1 MSLKIGIVMD
11 PIQSITVKKDAS
23 FAMML
28 EAQKR
33 GWAIR
38 YMELGDLFIQ
48 QGIAYAK
55 VQDIN
60 VQDNPKDW
68 YTLTNPRTQAL
79 GELDIILMRK
89 DPPVDQAYIYAT
101 YILELAE
108 KQGAKVVN
116 RPQAL
121 RDYNE
126 KLAIT
131 HFPELTPN
139 TLVSSNQ
146 AQIKSFIKDQGI
158 TILKP
163 LDGMGGASI
172 FKLSADDI
180 NLNVTIEML
189 TNYGK
194 QLIMAQA
201 FLPEITEKG
210 DKRILM
216 IDGEPFPHG
225 LTRMPTTGEIR
236 GNLAAGGTGLG
247 AELTTRDDDICRAIG
262 PKLKADGLVFVGID
276 VIGDHLTE
284 INVTSPTCIR
294 QIDAIFNTNVS
305 AALMDAITA

>member
-1 MSLKIGIVMD
+1 MSLKIGVVMD
-11 PIQSITVKKDAS
+11 PIQSITPKKDS
-23 FAMML
+23 SLAMML

-33 GWAIR
+33 GWAIS

-48 QGIAYAK
+48 NGMAHASM
-55 VQDIN
+55 QDIT

-68 YTLTNPRTQAL
+68 YTLKNARIQAL

-89 DPPVDQAYIYAT
+89 DPPVDQQYLYAT

-126 KLAIT
+126 KLSIT
-131 HFPELTPN
+131 HFPEFTPK

-146 AQIKSFIKDQGI
+146 EHIKSFIKDQGVAV
-158 TILKP
+158 LKP
-163 LDGMGGASI
+163 LDGMGGLSI
-172 FKLSADDI
+172 FKLAADDV

-201 FLPEITEKG
+201 FLPEITQKG
-210 DKRILM
+210 DKRILL
-216 IDGEPFPHG
+216 IDGEPFPYG

-236 GNLAAGGTGLG
+236 GNLAAGGTGVG
-247 AELTTRDDDICRAIG
+247 AELTARDHDICRAIG
-262 PKLKADGLVFVGID
+262 PQLKADGLVFVGID

-305 AALMDAITA
+305 AVLMDALIA